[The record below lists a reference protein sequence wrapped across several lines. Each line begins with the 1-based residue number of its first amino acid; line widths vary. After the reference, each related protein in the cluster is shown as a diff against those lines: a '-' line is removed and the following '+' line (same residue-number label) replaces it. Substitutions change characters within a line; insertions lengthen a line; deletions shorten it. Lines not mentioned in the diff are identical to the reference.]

1 MHKVGLF
8 ILLLFAFGHMSAQAI
23 EGDTT
28 QSNDSIKVTPK
39 SDLRETNPA
48 EIKSHSAP
56 VMLTE
61 KTAEFEGGM
70 NKLYEFVGKNVK
82 YPIRCMEADI
92 EGVVILQFVVEPNGT
107 LSNVRTLTT
116 HKSCPEMDAEAI
128 RVIKRTSGKWMPGYI
143 GDKPV
148 RSQYRL
154 PVRFDIG

>member
-1 MHKVGLF
+1 MNRVSLF
-8 ILLLFAFGHMSAQAI
+8 ILLMFAFGRLSAQAI
-23 EGDTT
+23 DGNTT
-28 QSNDSIKVTPK
+28 ESNDSIKVTPK

-56 VMLTE
+56 VMHIE
-61 KTAEFEGGM
+61 KTAEFKGGM

-82 YPIRCMEADI
+82 YPTRCMEADI
-92 EGVVILQFVVEPNGT
+92 EGVVILQFVVEPDGT
-107 LSNVRTLTT
+107 LSKVRTLTT

-128 RVIKRTSGKWMPGYI
+128 RVIKRTSGKWTPGYI

-148 RSQYRL
+148 RSMYRL